1 MTSRKSWGIP
11 KEEEELMTAS
21 RCIKLATSWFALLTP
36 LLQAIAIPFLAA
48 LLLFGR

>member
-1 MTSRKSWGIP
+1 MANSKSWNIP
-11 KEEEELMTAS
+11 NDDELITAS
-21 RCIKLATSWFALLTP
+21 RCIELAHSWFALMTP

>member
-1 MTSRKSWGIP
+1 MKDRKSWDLP
-11 KEEEELMTAS
+11 SEEELMTAS

-48 LLLFGR
+48 LLFFSR

>member
-1 MTSRKSWGIP
+1 MNNRGSWELP
-11 KEEEELMTAS
+11 SEEELVTAS

-48 LLLFGR
+48 ALFFSR

>member
-1 MTSRKSWGIP
+1 MRYSRHWDIP
-11 KEEEELMTAS
+11 SEEELLTAS

-48 LLLFGR
+48 ALFFSR